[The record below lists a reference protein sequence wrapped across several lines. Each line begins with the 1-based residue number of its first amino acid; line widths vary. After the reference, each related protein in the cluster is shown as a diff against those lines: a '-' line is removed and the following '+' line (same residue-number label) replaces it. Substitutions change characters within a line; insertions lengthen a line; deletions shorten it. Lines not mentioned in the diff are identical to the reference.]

1 MPYGLQPFF
10 EPLRDTHAQTAIWA
24 VLFLILLDLG
34 VGIVGAVMTKRFSS
48 LKMREGLL
56 HKLMEL
62 SALVLAV
69 ILDGALLG
77 GLGVTNQPVLIA
89 TCCYVIVMELGSIL
103 ELIKTYNPDAAG
115 FVGFLTSFVAPK
127 APELVPAQNV
137 VIESAATDPDATA
150 DLGRHMRGE

>member
-48 LKMREGLL
+48 LKMRDGLL
-56 HKLMEL
+56 HKFMEL

-69 ILDGALLG
+69 ILDGALMG
-77 GLGVTNQPVLIA
+77 GLDVTIQPVLIA
-89 TCCYVIVMELGSIL
+89 TCAYIIIMEIGSIL
-103 ELIKTYNPDAAG
+103 ELIKTYNPDAEG
-115 FVGFLTSFVAPK
+115 LFGYLTSFVAPK
-127 APELVPAQNV
+127 GGELVTVPVQ
-137 VIESAATDPDATA
+137 IIDSKPLDPDDTA
-150 DLGRHMRGE
+150 DLGRHLRGE